1 MISFWVASTL
11 KIDYFKIMK
20 TPILENE
27 RVKLSPLK
35 LEHAELL
42 LPIASQ
48 DKLVQY
54 SPSDIATLAALN
66 AYISSALKHLEE
78 LSAIPFIIFDKQM
91 GTYAGS
97 TRFMNIAWAN
107 KVLHIG
113 STWIGREFQGTG
125 LNTEVKNLMLSYAF
139 TDLNFEK
146 VEFRVDER
154 NIRSRKAVEKLG
166 ARLEG
171 ILRKNVYLLDGFK
184 RNTCCYGILKEEC
197 G

>member
-48 DKLVQY
+48 DQLVQY
-54 SPSDIATLAALN
+54 SPSDIATPAALN

-97 TRFMNIAWAN
+97 TRFMNIDWHN

-125 LNTEVKNLMLSYAF
+125 LNTEVKKLMLSYAF

-184 RNTCCYGILKEEC
+184 RNTCCYGILKEEW

>member
-1 MISFWVASTL
+1 MIA
-11 KIDYFKIMK
+11 
-20 TPILENE
+20 PILENE

-54 SPSDIATLAALN
+54 SPSDITTPVTLNTYIAT
-66 AYISSALKHLEE
+66 ALKHLEE

-91 GTYAGS
+91 KAYAGS
-97 TRFMNIAWAN
+97 TRFMNIHWPN

-125 LNTEVKNLMLSYAF
+125 LNPEVKKLMLSYAF
-139 TDLNFEK
+139 IDLNFEK
-146 VEFRVDER
+146 VEFRG
-154 NIRSRKAVEKLG
+154 NIK
-166 ARLEG
+166 
-171 ILRKNVYLLDGFK
+171 
-184 RNTCCYGILKEEC
+184 KEC
-197 G
+197 LFIRWL